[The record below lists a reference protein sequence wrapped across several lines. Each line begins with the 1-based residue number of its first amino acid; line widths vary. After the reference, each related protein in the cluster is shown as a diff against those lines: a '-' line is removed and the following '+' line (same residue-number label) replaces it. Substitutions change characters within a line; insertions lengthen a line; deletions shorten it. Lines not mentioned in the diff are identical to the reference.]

1 MAEIFASAFVREK
14 QMHCSLWNQNLIN
27 LTETVSVAV
36 VQRGLLAST
45 LCGTWQG
52 QFVPGVP
59 GLYAALTRALA
70 NTAL

>member
-1 MAEIFASAFVREK
+1 MAEIFVSAFGREN
-14 QMHCSLWNQNLIN
+14 QMHGSLWNQNLTN

-36 VQRGLLAST
+36 VQRGPVANNF
-45 LCGTWQG
+45 CGTWQG

-59 GLYAALTRALA
+59 GLYTALTRALA